1 MRAGWLHGVFL
12 VWRNGTDKETI
23 YDWGVF
29 QLNEKGELDAHL
41 LSYKPEIICEA
52 RVPIFTS
59 KDPKAILQCDIDAA
73 IEVVNADLVEQVKS
87 RPDLQRIREQFGR
100 LVHLYG
106 PKGKPKPPVEIIDA
120 HDWNL
125 LWKNA
130 TVF

>member
-1 MRAGWLHGVFL
+1 MRAGWLHGVF
-12 VWRNGTDKETI
+12 VIWRNGTDKDTI

-29 QLNEKGELDAHL
+29 QTNDKGQLDAHL

-59 KDPKAILQCDIDAA
+59 KDPQAILQCDIDAA
-73 IEVVNADLVEQVKS
+73 IEVLNADLVEQVKN
-87 RPDLQRIREQFGR
+87 RPDLQRVREQFGR

-106 PKGKPKPPVEIIDA
+106 PNGKPKPPVEIIDE

-130 TVF
+130 TGF